1 MSNAN
6 DKLHQQALD
15 ILADM
20 KPTKDEKDA
29 QGVIA
34 DWNER
39 RKKKTLAFG
48 KVASEIWLGFE
59 NGETYGGAKG
69 KEQWCAI
76 VGRKIRFVQEAIT
89 RYRISIGAVT
99 APSPSD
105 DPNFHPLNAS
115 VGDFLHPSSIEFND
129 KEAYVVI
136 SITEWFATPQFYN
149 VSGSVRITVRAEDVP
164 LKKEMPCP
172 ACKGTHTVRD
182 DGTYGYRITGVESA
196 RSRSAAPPEYKDAS
210 WADDY
215 CKMSGKPVVITEDV
229 LIKALYKK
237 MKKTL
242 GAMHLWDE
250 RIKAEFETAVKETKK
265 EHREY
270 AEARSLSA
278 RRGAR
283 TRAIKADSKV
293 ALVVKGDNCRPT
305 ASD

>member
-1 MSNAN
+1 MSNPN

-20 KPTKDEKDA
+20 KPTSAEKKAKDT
-29 QGVIA
+29 VA

-39 RKKKTLAFG
+39 RKDKTLEFG
-48 KVASEIWLGFE
+48 KVASEIWLGLE

-76 VGRKIRFVQEAIT
+76 VGRKIRFVQEAII

-115 VGDFLHPSSIEFND
+115 VGDFLHSSVIEFND

-136 SITEWFATPQFYN
+136 GITEWVATPQFYS
-149 VSGSVRITVRAEDVP
+149 VSGSVRITVRAQDVP

-172 ACKGTHTVRD
+172 ACKSTHTVRE
-182 DGTYGYRITGVESA
+182 DGTYGYCITSVESA
-196 RSRSAAPPEYKDAS
+196 RSRSAAPPEHKNAS
-210 WADDY
+210 WADNY
-215 CKMSGKPVVITEDV
+215 CKMSGKPVVITEDI

-242 GAMHLWDE
+242 SAMHLLDE
-250 RIKAEFETAVKETKK
+250 RIKAEFDTAVTETKK

-283 TRAIKADSKV
+283 TRAIKAESKV
-293 ALVVKGDNCRPT
+293 ALVVNG
-305 ASD
+305 

>member
-6 DKLHQQALD
+6 EKLHQQALD

-20 KPTKDEKDA
+20 KPTSVEKKAKDT
-29 QGVIA
+29 VA
-34 DWNER
+34 DYNNR
-39 RKKKTLAFG
+39 RKDRTLEFG
-48 KVASEIWLGFE
+48 KVASEIWLGLE

-76 VGRKIRFVQEAIT
+76 VGRKIRFVQEAII

-115 VGDFLHPSSIEFND
+115 VGDFLHPSAIEFND

-136 SITEWFATPQFYN
+136 GITEWFATPQFYN
-149 VSGSVRITVRAEDVP
+149 VSGHVRITVRAQDVP

-172 ACKGTHTVRD
+172 ACKSTHTVREN
-182 DGTYGYRITGVESA
+182 GTYGYSITSVESA

-210 WADDY
+210 WANDY

-242 GAMHLWDE
+242 SAMHLWDD
-250 RIKAEFETAVKETKK
+250 RIKAKFDVEVKETKK
-265 EHREY
+265 DHREY

-283 TRAIKADSKV
+283 TRAIAGKSKV
-293 ALVVKGDNCRPT
+293 ALVLDAVEA
-305 ASD
+305 ASN